1 MSDRALTVRDL
12 CDRYGVTEHTV
23 LGWIRS
29 GELRAINV
37 GRSLGTKKPRWR
49 ITPEALQAF
58 DALARSEGI
67 LPALETAH
75 AIAKAMEVAAQ
86 RPADQIVLVCLSGRG
101 DKDAAEIA
109 RLRGETIFNA

>member
-1 MSDRALTVRDL
+1 MSDRTLTVRDL

-49 ITPEALQAF
+49 IPPEALQAF
-58 DALARSEGI
+58 ELLRTPS
-67 LPALETAH
+67 PPPPRTRRR
-75 AIAKAMEVAAQ
+75 KRQ
-86 RPADQIVLVCLSGRG
+86 ADVIQ
-101 DKDAAEIA
+101 
-109 RLRGETIFNA
+109 FY